1 MRESDWSIAL
11 DILCALRD
19 GFPGEHPSLSLDRE
33 TRSRLLVTLN
43 PEPGKVY
50 QYLLDP
56 PDFARS
62 VPDVIGELKALHV
75 VRRSAE
81 ATS

>member
-1 MRESDWSIAL
+1 MHWSTAL
-11 DILCALRD
+11 DILCAIRD
-19 GFPGEHPSLSLDRE
+19 AFPGEHPSLSLDRE
-33 TRSRLLVTLN
+33 TAGHLLVLLN

-50 QYLLDP
+50 QYRLDP

-62 VPDVIGELKALHV
+62 VADVIAELKVHHAA
-75 VRRSAE
+75 RKSAE